1 MPSIYI
7 AGPMKG
13 YPLYNFPAFDAAAAL
28 LASQGWTPI
37 NPAQLDRDAGFD
49 PERDPVTPA
58 FLKEAMKRDL
68 DAVQEVDALVLLKDW
83 EGSKGAKAEKAVAE
97 WRGIPVYELID
108 GELYNQAPDYFTD
121 ENGTRWSWWNP
132 KPVYLS

>member
-13 YPLYNFPAFDAAAAL
+13 HSLYNFPAFDAAAAL
-28 LASQGWTPI
+28 LARDGWTPI

-49 PERDPVTPA
+49 PERDPLTPA

-68 DAVQEVDALVLLKDW
+68 LALLEADALVLLPGWPD
-83 EGSKGAKAEKAVAE
+83 SRGACAEKAVAL
-97 WRGIPVYELID
+97 WSGIPVYELID
-108 GELYNQAPDYFTD
+108 GALW
-121 ENGTRWSWWNP
+121 RWMHN
-132 KPVYLS
+132 

>member
-13 YPLYNFPAFDAAAAL
+13 LPLYNFPAFDAAAAQ
-28 LASQGWTPI
+28 LAGDGWTPI

-49 PERDPVTPA
+49 PERDPLTPA

-68 DAVQEVDALVLLKDW
+68 LALLEADALVLLPGW
-83 EGSKGAKAEKAVAE
+83 PNSKGALAEKAVAQ

-108 GELYNQAPDYFTD
+108 GALW
-121 ENGTRWSWWNP
+121 RWMHG
-132 KPVYLS
+132 

>member
-7 AGPMKG
+7 AGPMAGK
-13 YPLYNFPAFDAAAAL
+13 PLYNFPAFDAAAAQ
-28 LASQGWTPI
+28 LARDGWNPI

-49 PERDPVTPA
+49 PERDPVTPE

-68 DAVQEVDALVLLKDW
+68 LALLDADALVLLPGWPD
-83 EGSKGAKAEKAVAE
+83 SRGACAEKAVAL

-108 GELYNQAPDYFTD
+108 GAMW
-121 ENGTRWSWWNP
+121 RWMHG
-132 KPVYLS
+132 

>member
-13 YPLYNFPAFDAAAAL
+13 YPLYNFPAFDAAAEQ
-28 LASQGWTPI
+28 LATDGWDPI

-49 PERDPVTPA
+49 PERDPVTPE

-68 DAVQEVDALVLLKDW
+68 LALLEADALALLPGWW
-83 EGSKGAKAEKAVAE
+83 ESKGAKAEKAVAQ
-97 WRGIPVYELID
+97 WRGIPIYTLTEKMSLAR
-108 GELYNQAPDYFTD
+108 LLMAPLD
-121 ENGTRWSWWNP
+121 EFEECRP
-132 KPVYLS
+132 KSYGPV